1 VEQEIKR
8 LLELDIIERV
18 NEPTTWL
25 NPYVVVPRES
35 SDQMRFCLDMR
46 KANEAVM
53 RERHVI
59 PKFEEILPELH
70 EATVFSKI
78 HLREGYHQ
86 LELHPDS
93 RHITTFATHTGVYR
107 YKRLIFGISSAF
119 EIFQKRIELTITGCR
134 GARNIS
140 DDILVWGKNQHEH
153 DKNLQSVL
161 QKLSENNLKLNK
173 EKCIFSADTI
183 VFAGHKL
190 TSRGISPEKSKIDT
204 IKVIKQPT
212 NATEIRSFH
221 GLVNFCQRF
230 IQNYSTITEPLRRLT
245 KK

>member
-1 VEQEIKR
+1 MLYQNLKKYCP
-8 LLELDIIERV
+8 
-18 NEPTTWL
+18 NCMKQ
-25 NPYVVVPRES
+25 PYFQRYTSE
-35 SDQMRFCLDMR
+35 
-46 KANEAVM
+46 K
-53 RERHVI
+53 VI
-59 PKFEEILPELH
+59 TSWNCIQIV
-70 EATVFSKI
+70 ATSP
-78 HLREGYHQ
+78 HS
-86 LELHPDS
+86 P
-93 RHITTFATHTGVYR
+93 HI
-107 YKRLIFGISSAF
+107 
-119 EIFQKRIELTITGCR
+119 RIELTITGCR

-161 QKLSENNLKLNK
+161 RKLSENNLKLNK

-190 TSRGISPEKSKIDT
+190 TSRGISPEKSKID
-204 IKVIKQPT
+204 PT